1 MPATVLSTKNTNSVN
16 PLNNTYERGT
26 IKKVLLLYEE
36 IETER
41 VKNGRWL

>member
-1 MPATVLSTKNTNSVN
+1 MPATVLSTKNTNSEN
-16 PLNNTYERGT
+16 PPNNAYEIDT

-36 IETER
+36 VETER

>member
-1 MPATVLSTKNTNSVN
+1 MPATVLSTKNTNSAN
-16 PLNNTYERGT
+16 PLNNAYEIGT
-26 IKKVLLLYEE
+26 IKKVLSLYEE